1 MVSKKKILFCHTG
14 LSTFVQTDLD
24 LLLEEYEVITYHY
37 KLGTTKMM
45 KLMNIISSFF
55 FALNWVRQVDVVYVW
70 FGGYH
75 GFFPVLFSKLLGK
88 KSIIIVGG
96 YDASYVPSIKYGVF
110 YQKGFQLWVI
120 KRIYKWATYI
130 CPVDESLVKSI
141 NYYSDPTGIGYSSGI
156 LNHMA
161 LAEAKIKI
169 VPTGY
174 HDQKFSKISK
184 AFEFDVM
191 SVGYVIDNENFLR
204 KGFDLVLMV
213 AKILPNLKFGIIGL
227 DFRVLN
233 NIEIPPN
240 VRVIEFVSQ
249 DYLPGYYSSSRIFL
263 QLSLAEGLPNTLCEA
278 MLCECI
284 PIGANVNGIPKAI
297 GSTGYILNEKNVGNL
312 KSLIELAMK
321 DINEKGSECR
331 KYIQINFPISKRKNS
346 IDELITEKF
355 I

>member
-141 NYYSDPTGIGYSSGI
+141 NYYADSSGVGYPTGI
-156 LNHMA
+156 LNHMK
-161 LAEAKIKI
+161 LDESKIK
-169 VPTGY
+169 VVHLGF
-174 HDQKFSKISK
+174 DDLSEESISK
-184 AFEFDVM
+184 E
-191 SVGYVIDNENFLR
+191 DN
-204 KGFDLVLMV
+204 LVLSV
-213 AKILPNLKFGIIGL
+213 AVISNKDTFILKGYNHIFEIAKQMPEVRFIIGNFSSLLFEQLL
-227 DFRVLN
+227 DEKPN
-233 NIEIPPN
+233 NITLLPFISFPELQEYYKKSK
-240 VRVIEFVSQ
+240 VIFQPSITESFCSVLVEGMIHGCVPVSSAV
-249 DYLPGYYSSSRIFL
+249 GSIKR
-263 QLSLAEGLPNTLCEA
+263 T
-278 MLCECI
+278 
-284 PIGANVNGIPKAI
+284 IGPSGF
-297 GSTGYILNEKNVGNL
+297 ILETQSITQMK
-312 KSLIELAMK
+312 KSIELALQNS
-321 DINEKGSECR
+321 DVLASAAQSQALNL
-331 KYIQINFPISKRKNS
+331 YPLVKRKNA
-346 IDELITEKF
+346 IFFIIEL
-355 I
+355 